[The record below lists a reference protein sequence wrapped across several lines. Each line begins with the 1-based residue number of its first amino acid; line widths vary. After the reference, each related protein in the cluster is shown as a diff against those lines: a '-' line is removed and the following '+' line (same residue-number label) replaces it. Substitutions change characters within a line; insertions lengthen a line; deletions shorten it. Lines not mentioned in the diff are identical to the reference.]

1 MPDRNIDSVTIETY
15 DGGYG
20 VFVWSGADM
29 VDSFF
34 ARKVDVIP
42 IDQVGPGLQS
52 TPKRKI
58 KWRNLHGMIADWK
71 PFFIKGRKMRIIGRI
86 RDLK

>member
-1 MPDRNIDSVTIETY
+1 MPNRNIDNVTIETY
-15 DGGYG
+15 GDGYG
-20 VFVWSGADM
+20 VFVWSEGNM

-58 KWRNLHGMIADWK
+58 KWRDLTPRVFDR
-71 PFFIKGRKMRIIGRI
+71 FFKVKGHTIKWTNIK
-86 RDLK
+86 

>member
-20 VFVWSGADM
+20 VFVWSGTKM
-29 VDSFF
+29 IDSFF

-42 IDQVGPGLQS
+42 AA
-52 TPKRKI
+52 PKRKI
-58 KWRNLHGMIADWK
+58 KWNNLLWWRNLK
-71 PFFIKGRKMRIIGRI
+71 
-86 RDLK
+86 